1 MRIALFDCFAGISGD
16 MVLGALVDAGLDPAL
31 LQAELAKLGVPG
43 LEVSFSRTSRQGI
56 AATLAAVRLGGE
68 TVQMNEEH
76 HLELDPAGAAEPH
89 EHRHGHG
96 HDDDSNGHK
105 HPDGHSHRDHD
116 HPHEHGHKHPTE
128 HKHHGESAAPTG
140 GHGHHRLEDLLERI
154 RVSGLDPEVQAT
166 ASRVFQ
172 RLAEAEARVHGVP
185 PDQVRLHEV
194 GSLDALADVVGA
206 VAGLRLL
213 GVERVYSSPLR
224 LGTGYVDCAHGRY
237 PVPVPGVVALCAG
250 VPCEQTEIRGE
261 MVTPTGAAVI
271 TTIAA
276 SFGPPPL
283 FRQTAVGYGAGRR
296 DRPELPNLLR
306 IRLGETEAP
315 LEQDRLVVIEA
326 SIDDMNPEV
335 FGYLFDLLLE
345 QGARDVFVTP
355 VLMKK
360 GRPGSVLSVLVDE
373 DRRDHLI
380 DAVLRETTTLGVR
393 FHAVD
398 RRKLERAVIRV
409 ATPYGEV
416 RVKTGTFDGRR
427 RFAPE
432 YEDCARLARQH
443 RVPLLSVYA
452 AAHAAL
458 PRE

>member
-16 MVLGALVDAGLDPAL
+16 MVLGALVDAGLDPSL
-31 LQAELAKLGVPG
+31 LQAELAKLGIPG
-43 LEVSFSRTSRQGI
+43 LEVTFERTSRQAI
-56 AATLAAVRLGGE
+56 AATLASVRLGGE
-68 TVQMNEEH
+68 AIRATEEH
-76 HLELDPAGAAEPH
+76 HLDLAPTPGPDEAEH
-89 EHRHGHG
+89 HGHA
-96 HDDDSNGHK
+96 HDPHD
-105 HPDGHSHRDHD
+105 HSHHHHD
-116 HPHEHGHKHPTE
+116 HPHQHPKGHEHE
-128 HKHHGESAAPTG
+128 HHGQSAAPTG
-140 GHGHHRLEDLLERI
+140 SHGHHRLEEHLERI
-154 RVSGLDPEVQAT
+154 RASSLDPEVRDT
-166 ASRVFQ
+166 ACRVFQ

-194 GSLDALADVVGA
+194 GSLDALADVVGS

-224 LGTGYVDCAHGRY
+224 LGSGYVDCAHGRY
-237 PVPVPGVVALCAG
+237 PVPVPGVVALCTG

-261 MVTPTGAAVI
+261 LVTPTGAAII

-283 FRQTAVGYGAGRR
+283 FRQTASGYGAGRR
-296 DRPELPNLLR
+296 DRPEVPNLLR
-306 IRLGETEAP
+306 VRLGETETA
-315 LEQDRLVVIEA
+315 LEQDRLVVVEA
-326 SIDDMNPEV
+326 GIDDMNPEV

-360 GRPGSVLSVLVDE
+360 GRPGSLLSVLVDE

-380 DAVLRETTTLGVR
+380 AAVLRETTTLGVR
-393 FHAVD
+393 YHAVD
-398 RRKLERAVIRV
+398 RRKLERTVIRV
-409 ATPYGEV
+409 VTPYGEV

-427 RFAPE
+427 RYAPE

-443 RVPLLSVYA
+443 RVPILSVYA
-452 AAHAAL
+452 AANAAL

>member
-31 LQAELAKLGVPG
+31 LQAELARLEVPG
-43 LEVSFSRTSRQGI
+43 LEVTFARTSRQGI
-56 AATLAAVRLGGE
+56 AATLASVRLEGE
-68 TVQMNEEH
+68 PVEMSEEH
-76 HLELDPAGAAEPH
+76 HLELDPTPDPDEVEHHGRSHDHAHAPH
-89 EHRHGHG
+89 
-96 HDDDSNGHK
+96 D
-105 HPDGHSHRDHD
+105 HSHRDHD
-116 HPHEHGHKHPTE
+116 HPHGHGHKHPDG
-128 HKHHGESAAPTG
+128 HQHHGESAAPAD

-154 RVSGLDPEVQAT
+154 RVSGLDPEVRAT
-166 ASRVFQ
+166 ASHVFQ

-185 PDQVRLHEV
+185 ADQVWLHEV

-283 FRQTAVGYGAGRR
+283 FRQTSVGYGAGRR

-373 DRRDHLI
+373 DRRDQLI
-380 DAVLRETTTLGVR
+380 AAVLRETTTLGVR

-398 RRKLERAVIRV
+398 RRKLERAVTRV
-409 ATPYGEV
+409 TTSYGEV

-427 RFAPE
+427 RYAPE